1 MPTARLPEN
10 KNFGVY
16 QQAPGQMAPMGVTQP
31 AAAAPHKAPI
41 APKVA
46 VHKAPPK
53 PFSPKP
59 MTPTLAPYDST
70 YQMNMASDQ
79 LNRNNQLAG
88 MQQQSSLDTAD
99 TSEALRRLGMQ
110 RAQQSQ
116 QFNANSARN
125 GSLMS
130 GRAMQ
135 GYGRMETGYQQR
147 SNDMQDQL
155 ARRMAGRSLQ
165 QQTLQQGAGIY
176 QNAQT
181 MANTER
187 AAQNAYNN
195 RLALYLAQK
204 KV

>member
-1 MPTARLPEN
+1 MAIKTLP
-10 KNFGVY
+10 
-16 QQAPGQMAPMGVTQP
+16 
-31 AAAAPHKAPI
+31 KAP
-41 APKVA
+41 A
-46 VHKAPPK
+46 VHKPVPPT
-53 PFSPKP
+53 PL
-59 MTPTLAPYDST
+59 TPTVAPYDST
-70 YQMNMASDQ
+70 YQFNMASDR

-88 MQQQSSLDTAD
+88 FQQQGSLDQAD

-110 RAQQSQ
+110 RAQQTQ
-116 QFNANSARN
+116 QFNANSTRN

-135 GYGRMETGYQQR
+135 GYGRLGTGFQQR
-147 SNDMQDQL
+147 SNDVQDQL